1 MVEFTLPSSLTAV
14 VHMRFHYDEKE
25 KKIVG
30 EAEIEVLDELMGRVA
45 DLDPELQTL
54 LIKFAVAM
62 KKSR

>member
-1 MVEFTLPSSLTAV
+1 MEFGLPSSLTAV